1 MTGDLPENWV
11 ALKLGDVVAYGK
23 TEKAEPDQIPG
34 DAWILELEDVERD
47 TSRVLQRQTF
57 AERRSKSTKNRFEKG
72 DVLYGKLRPY
82 LNKVVLADAPG
93 YCTTEIVPLRGND
106 AIDGRFLFHWFKG
119 PAFLDYV
126 AGVSH
131 GINMPR
137 LGTEAG
143 NAAPLLLAP
152 LAEQKRIADKLD
164 TLLARVDACRDR
176 LDRVDDILKR
186 FRQSVLITATS
197 NLLTADWR
205 GNTGLPLET
214 WSVATVEQVA
224 SVGTG
229 STPLRS
235 NPGFYSVNGTPW
247 VTSSATSQPLIT
259 EADEC
264 VTEVAIKAHRLKT
277 YPVGT
282 LLVAMYGEGKTRGQ
296 VTELGITAT
305 INQACAAVVVDES
318 KALKK
323 FVKLVLQAS
332 YLAMR
337 DQATGGNQPNLNLSK
352 IKSFQ
357 IPLPRLEEQ
366 AEIVRR
372 VERLLAWADR
382 VESRL
387 ATSRQQAERLTPAVL
402 AKAFRGELVPQD
414 PNDEPVAALLERI
427 RSGSTTATT
436 PASGKPARGRSRQRT
451 A

>member
-1 MTGDLPENWV
+1 MTGDLPENWE

-23 TEKAEPDQIPG
+23 TEKVEPDQIPG

-57 AERRSKSTKNRFEKG
+57 AERRSKSTKNRFKKG

-93 YCTTEIVPLRGND
+93 YCTTEIVPLRGNHV
-106 AIDGRFLFHWFKG
+106 IDGRFLFHWLKG
-119 PAFLDYV
+119 PVFLDYV

-137 LGTEAG
+137 LGSDAG
-143 NAAPLLLAP
+143 NSAPLVLAP

-176 LDRVDDILKR
+176 LDRVSEILKQ
-186 FRQSVLITATS
+186 FRHSVLVNGTS

-205 GNTGLPLET
+205 DTRGLSLDT
-214 WSVATVEQVA
+214 WSVSTVEQVA

-235 NPGFYSVNGTPW
+235 NPTFYSESGVPW
-247 VTSSATSQPLIT
+247 VTSSATSQPIVK
-259 EADEC
+259 EADEY
-264 VTEVAIKAHRLKT
+264 VTVAAIKAHRLKT

-296 VTELGITAT
+296 VTELGIAAT
-305 INQACAAVVVDES
+305 INQACAAIVVDES

-323 FVKLVLQAS
+323 FVKLVLQAN

-352 IKSFQ
+352 IKTFQ
-357 IPLPRLEEQ
+357 IPLPHLAEQ

-372 VERLLAWADR
+372 VERLFAWVDR
-382 VESRL
+382 IEACLNMSY
-387 ATSRQQAERLTPAVL
+387 QQAEHLTPAVL

-414 PNDEPVAALLERI
+414 PNDEPAAALLARMRE
-427 RSGSTTATT
+427 SHSTLQ
-436 PASGKPARGRSRQRT
+436 PAPARGRLRKQ
-451 A
+451 AA